1 MGCRGELFVPPL
13 AGENDAA
20 PGPATWRD
28 GTLGGA
34 TVRQIAKL
42 VNITPITVGF
52 MMVYGRDIYT

>member
-13 AGENDAA
+13 AGETDAA

-42 VNITPITVGF
+42 VNITPITVEF